1 MAYYSTDQNIKAY
14 PRGRGVFWTGSNM
27 PGSIGDRYLL
37 KTHVKLYLMETE
49 LLYTLV
55 PPFATITAGFC
66 VAQLG
71 LKAAYRL
78 ALNGYVEAAREAYC
92 KTNKEVR
99 SNAL

>member
-1 MAYYSTDQNIKAY
+1 MRQDAD
-14 PRGRGVFWTGSNM
+14 PHGRADYGLSDLAFAEVAQ
-27 PGSIGDRYLL
+27 R
-37 KTHVKLYLMETE
+37 VKLYLVETE

-55 PPFATITAGFC
+55 PPFATSTTGFC

>member
-1 MAYYSTDQNIKAY
+1 MVADYGLSDPAFAEVAQ
-14 PRGRGVFWTGSNM
+14 R
-27 PGSIGDRYLL
+27 
-37 KTHVKLYLMETE
+37 VKLYLVETE

-78 ALNGYVEAAREAYC
+78 ALNGYVEATREAYC

>member
-1 MAYYSTDQNIKAY
+1 MLIPMVVDYGLSDLAFAEVAQRI
-14 PRGRGVFWTGSNM
+14 
-27 PGSIGDRYLL
+27 
-37 KTHVKLYLMETE
+37 KLYLVETE

-78 ALNGYVEAAREAYC
+78 ALKGYVEAAREAYC

>member
-1 MAYYSTDQNIKAY
+1 MLIPMVADYGLSDLAFAEVAQ
-14 PRGRGVFWTGSNM
+14 R
-27 PGSIGDRYLL
+27 
-37 KTHVKLYLMETE
+37 VKLYLVETE

-71 LKAAYRL
+71 LKVAYRL

-92 KTNKEVR
+92 KTKKEVR
-99 SNAL
+99 PDAL

>member
-1 MAYYSTDQNIKAY
+1 MVADYGLSDPAFAEVAQRI
-14 PRGRGVFWTGSNM
+14 
-27 PGSIGDRYLL
+27 
-37 KTHVKLYLMETE
+37 KLYLMEAE

>member
-1 MAYYSTDQNIKAY
+1 MVADYGLSDLAFAEVAQRIN
-14 PRGRGVFWTGSNM
+14 
-27 PGSIGDRYLL
+27 
-37 KTHVKLYLMETE
+37 LYLVETE

-78 ALNGYVEAAREAYC
+78 ALNGYVEAAREAYR
-92 KTNKEVR
+92 KTKKEVR
-99 SNAL
+99 SDAL

>member
-1 MAYYSTDQNIKAY
+1 MLIPMVADYRLSDLAFAEVAQ
-14 PRGRGVFWTGSNM
+14 R
-27 PGSIGDRYLL
+27 L
-37 KTHVKLYLMETE
+37 KLYLVETE
-49 LLYTLV
+49 LLYTPG
-55 PPFATITAGFC
+55 PPLATSTAGFC

>member
-1 MAYYSTDQNIKAY
+1 MVADYGLSDLAFAEVAQRI
-14 PRGRGVFWTGSNM
+14 
-27 PGSIGDRYLL
+27 
-37 KTHVKLYLMETE
+37 KLYLMETE

>member
-1 MAYYSTDQNIKAY
+1 MVADYGLSDLAIAEVAQRI
-14 PRGRGVFWTGSNM
+14 
-27 PGSIGDRYLL
+27 
-37 KTHVKLYLMETE
+37 KLYLVETE

-66 VAQLG
+66 VAQVG
-71 LKAAYRL
+71 LKATYRL

>member
-1 MAYYSTDQNIKAY
+1 MVADYGLSDLAFAEVAQRI
-14 PRGRGVFWTGSNM
+14 
-27 PGSIGDRYLL
+27 
-37 KTHVKLYLMETE
+37 KLYLVETE

-71 LKAAYRL
+71 LKAAHRL

>member
-1 MAYYSTDQNIKAY
+1 MLIPMVADYGLSDLAFAEVAQRIKLHLVEAQ
-14 PRGRGVFWTGSNM
+14 
-27 PGSIGDRYLL
+27 
-37 KTHVKLYLMETE
+37 
-49 LLYTLV
+49 LLYTPV
-55 PPFATITAGFC
+55 PPFATLTAGFC

-78 ALNGYVEAAREAYC
+78 ALNGYVEATREAYC

>member
-1 MAYYSTDQNIKAY
+1 MLIPMVADYRLSDLAFAEVAQRI
-14 PRGRGVFWTGSNM
+14 
-27 PGSIGDRYLL
+27 
-37 KTHVKLYLMETE
+37 KLYLVETE

>member
-1 MAYYSTDQNIKAY
+1 MVADYGLSDLAFAEVAQRI
-14 PRGRGVFWTGSNM
+14 
-27 PGSIGDRYLL
+27 
-37 KTHVKLYLMETE
+37 KLYLMETE

-78 ALNGYVEAAREAYC
+78 VLNGYVEAAREAYC

>member
-1 MAYYSTDQNIKAY
+1 MVADYGRSDLAFVEVAQRIKLSL
-14 PRGRGVFWTGSNM
+14 V
-27 PGSIGDRYLL
+27 
-37 KTHVKLYLMETE
+37 ETE

-71 LKAAYRL
+71 LKAACRL
-78 ALNGYVEAAREAYC
+78 ALNGYVGTAREAYC

>member
-1 MAYYSTDQNIKAY
+1 MLIPVVADYGLSDLAFAEVAQS
-14 PRGRGVFWTGSNM
+14 F
-27 PGSIGDRYLL
+27 
-37 KTHVKLYLMETE
+37 KLYLVETE
-49 LLYTLV
+49 LLYTPG
-55 PPFATITAGFC
+55 PPFATSTAGFC

-78 ALNGYVEAAREAYC
+78 ALNGYVEAARESYR